1 MYSRN
6 GLNLTATHQ
15 SVKDSSPFGLPESRG
30 LQAARVSE
38 TKDRNG
44 KFFLMSV
51 KLITLRQRRR

>member
-6 GLNLTATHQ
+6 GFNLTATHQ
-15 SVKDSSPFGLPESRG
+15 RVKDSSPSGRRSRG
-30 LQAARVSE
+30 LQAARVFE
-38 TKDRNG
+38 TRGRNG

>member
-6 GLNLTATHQ
+6 RLKLTALHQ
-15 SVKDSSPFGLPESRG
+15 RVKDSSLFGPPKSRG
-30 LQAARVSE
+30 LEAARVSE
-38 TKDRNG
+38 KKGRNG